1 MVELKSFLLL
11 PTIMWFIVM
20 VFAQAG
26 LLFTIREHMNLP
38 RIVEWIILGVFVAAA
53 ANQLSRGFIV

>member
-1 MVELKSFLLL
+1 MIEMKGFLLL

-26 LLFTIREHMNLP
+26 LLLTIREHTNLSKTA
-38 RIVEWIILGVFVAAA
+38 EWIILGLFVTAA
-53 ANQLSRGFIV
+53 ANQLARGFIV